1 MQRKNI
7 TCFILQLCTWT
18 VVFRCCAGFW

>member
-1 MQRKNI
+1 MQRNNI

-18 VVFRCCAGFW
+18 VVFRCCAGYW